1 MGNASVADS
10 VGTGGA
16 SDPARGSV
24 RTGSAHREFLVVA
37 HTGRETVTH
46 TIAAI
51 ARHCAE
57 GGVALR
63 VVDHDTHVDPDPA
76 SEARAYPQSV
86 ADTGPIPRPPERNP
100 LDPAHLRELGA
111 QVEVTSGDPDSAEGC
126 EIVIVLGGDGTFLRA
141 AELAYPAGVPVLGI
155 NLGHIGF
162 LAEGEANRVDEVM
175 AQLVS
180 GDYRVDPRMTLDVT
194 VIDPA
199 DTKGTPQTSWA
210 LNEVAI
216 LNRTSTGVLEL
227 ITEVDGRPVSG
238 FGADGVLVSTPTG
251 STAYAFSAGGPVMWP
266 DLEAILVVPSN
277 AHALFAR
284 PMVTSPRSR
293 IAVEVDKLGRSGFA
307 LCDGRRRL
315 DVPAGARVEVVRSDR
330 SVQWV
335 RIDSDPFADR
345 LVRKFDLPVTG
356 WRGRQA

>member
-1 MGNASVADS
+1 MGNASV
-10 VGTGGA
+10 
-16 SDPARGSV
+16 
-24 RTGSAHREFLVVA
+24 TGSGNTGDGPEPAGGSGPAGPGSHREFLVVA
-37 HTGRETVTH
+37 HTGRETVTN
-46 TIAAI
+46 TITAI

-63 VVDHDTHVDPDPA
+63 VVDHDTRVDPDRA

-86 ADTGPIPRPPERNP
+86 VETGPIPRPPDRNP
-100 LDPAHLRELGA
+100 LDPDHLRELGA
-111 QVEVTSGDPDSAEGC
+111 RVQVTAGEPDSAEGC

-162 LAEGEANRVDEVM
+162 LAEGEANRVDQVM
-175 AQLVS
+175 RQLIRR
-180 GDYRVDPRMTLDVT
+180 DYRVEHRMTLDVS
-194 VIDPA
+194 VLDPA
-199 DTKGTPQTSWA
+199 DPDGAQTSWA

-227 ITEVDGRPVSG
+227 ITEVDGRPVSA

-293 IAVEVDKLGRSGFA
+293 VAVEVDKLGRSGFA

-315 DVPAGARVEVVRSDR
+315 EVPAGARVEVVRSDR

-356 WRGRQA
+356 WRGRQT

>member
-1 MGNASVADS
+1 MNQINPTMKGSHVVNGIA
-10 VGTGGA
+10 GA
-16 SDPARGSV
+16 P
-24 RTGSAHREFLVVA
+24 RTREFLVVA
-37 HTGRETVTH
+37 HTGREVVSQ
-46 TIAAI
+46 TIASI
-51 ARHCAE
+51 ARHCAA
-57 GGVALR
+57 GGVGLR
-63 VVDHDTHVDPDPA
+63 VVDHDTRVSPDPE

-86 ADTGPIPRPPERNP
+86 AEPGIPNRPVRNP
-100 LDPAHLRELGA
+100 LDPDGLRAIG
-111 QVEVTSGDPDSAEGC
+111 VDIEVTAGDPDSAEGC

-175 AQLVS
+175 RQLIS
-180 GDYRVDPRMTLDVT
+180 GDYRVEPRMTLDVA
-194 VIDPA
+194 VIDPS
-199 DTKGTPQTSWA
+199 TPERPAVRSWA

-216 LNRTSTGVLEL
+216 LNRTSSGVLEL
-227 ITEVDGRPVSG
+227 VTEVDGRPVSA
-238 FGADGVLVSTPTG
+238 FGADGVLISTPTG

-293 IAVEVDKLGRSGFA
+293 IAVEIDKAGRSAFA

-315 DVPAGARVEVVRSDR
+315 DVPAGARVEVVRSER
-330 SVQWV
+330 SVLWV

-356 WRGRQA
+356 WRGRQT